1 LIVLPRSLVPRFL
14 SLVEYR
20 IKALRPGKDVSS
32 LISQQPIAR
41 LESLLSKAES
51 EGARILHGGK
61 RFAHPDRPHGAYFEP
76 TLVVDV
82 KMDMD
87 IAKEE
92 LFAPVMSVV
101 AYDTVDEAIGWL
113 NASRFGLG
121 ASVFGNN
128 KKECQNVAGRLQ
140 CGMVSINE

>member
-1 LIVLPRSLVPRFL
+1 MPRFL
-14 SLVEYR
+14 SLVENK

-41 LESLLSKAES
+41 LESLLAKAVS
-51 EGARILHGGK
+51 EGAKIIHGGK
-61 RFAHPDRPHGAYFEP
+61 RFSHPDRPHGAYFTP

-82 KMDMD
+82 TMDMD

-101 AYDTVDEAIGWL
+101 GYETVDEAIVLL

-128 KKECQNVAGRLQ
+128 KKECQEVASRLE

>member
-1 LIVLPRSLVPRFL
+1 
-14 SLVEYR
+14 VENKIR
-20 IKALRPGKDVSS
+20 ALRPSKDVSS
-32 LISQQPIAR
+32 LISQQPIPR
-41 LESLLSKAES
+41 LEKLLAKAVS
-51 EGARILHGGK
+51 EGAKLIHGGK
-61 RFAHPDRPHGAYFEP
+61 RFNHPDRPHGAYFTP

-82 KMDMD
+82 TMDMD

-101 AYDTVDEAIGWL
+101 GYETVDEAIGWL

-121 ASVFGNN
+121 ASVFGND
-128 KKECQNVAGRLQ
+128 KKECQGVASRLE

>member
-1 LIVLPRSLVPRFL
+1 LPRFL
-14 SLVEYR
+14 ALVENR

-41 LESLLSKAES
+41 LESLLAKAES
-51 EGARILHGGK
+51 EGARIIHGGK
-61 RFAHPDRPHGAYFEP
+61 RYHHPDRPHGAYFTP

-82 KMDMD
+82 TMDMD

-101 AYDTVDEAIGWL
+101 GYDTVDEAIGWL
-113 NASRFGLG
+113 NNSRFGLG
-121 ASVFGNN
+121 ASVFGND
-128 KKECQNVAGRLQ
+128 KRECQEVASRLE